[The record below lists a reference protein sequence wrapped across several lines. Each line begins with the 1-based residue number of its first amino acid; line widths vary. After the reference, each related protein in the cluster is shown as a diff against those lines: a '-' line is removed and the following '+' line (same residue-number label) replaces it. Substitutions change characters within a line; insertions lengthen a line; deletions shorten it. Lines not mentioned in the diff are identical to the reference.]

1 MDNPVL
7 QPTSIND
14 NAASSTR
21 DEELQPLGRNE
32 ASVYLRDRWG
42 LSYCVRTL
50 AAYAVRGTGPAY
62 SKAGPKAVYTR
73 SALDRW
79 ARTRLTGQ
87 STKASEL
94 KPLSEIDDG
103 SS

>member
-1 MDNPVL
+1 MDQLIHESGDMRGGAVP
-7 QPTSIND
+7 S
-14 NAASSTR
+14 AE
-21 DEELQPLGRNE
+21 DEKPQPLTRKE
-32 ASVYLRDRWG
+32 ASAYLRDHWS

-50 AAYAVRGTGPAY
+50 AAYAVRGTGPEY

-73 SALDRW
+73 AALDRW
-79 ARTRLTGQ
+79 ARTRLTAA